1 MHLLKY
7 KQQVGFAEI
16 DTDPNQEN
24 LTLKADNCFWPSHP
38 RRIMIMVKR
47 EKGLPS
53 FLQNGQRLVASVKT
67 PEPPSKEGLLVKNT
81 AEEAESAQQP
91 NLDQDKH
98 DKWLESRTPEQLD
111 RLASRLGALAR
122 SKEKSGKLSS
132 QPESSS
138 KTSLPD

>member
-1 MHLLKY
+1 
-7 KQQVGFAEI
+7 
-16 DTDPNQEN
+16 
-24 LTLKADNCFWPSHP
+24 
-38 RRIMIMVKR
+38 MVKT
-47 EKGLPS
+47 EKGLPE
-53 FLQNGQRLVASVKT
+53 T
-67 PEPPSKEGLLVKNT
+67 NT
-81 AEEAESAQQP
+81 AEEAGSAHQP

-138 KTSLPD
+138 KTSSLD